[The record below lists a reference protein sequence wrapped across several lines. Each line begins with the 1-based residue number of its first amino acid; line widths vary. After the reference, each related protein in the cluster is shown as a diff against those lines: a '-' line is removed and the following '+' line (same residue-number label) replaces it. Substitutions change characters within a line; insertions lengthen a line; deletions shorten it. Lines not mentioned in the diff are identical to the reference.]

1 MEVMLIIIYWFGRTE
16 PDDHSRFVCSRFEW
30 RAAALLPAVLQSALA
45 SS

>member
-1 MEVMLIIIYWFGRTE
+1 MEVMLIIIYCCGRTE
-16 PDDHSRFVCSRFEW
+16 SDDRSRFVCGRFER